1 MRYAQIRSLD
11 IANGKGMRV
20 SVFVQG
26 CDFHCKD
33 CFNVDTWNWTGGNE
47 WTLEKEDLVLNLC
60 KNERIRGL
68 SILGGEPLHP
78 KNIKAVTELAKHF
91 KMLYPNKD
99 LWIWS
104 GYEWES
110 YIKDQEIVEYADVIV
125 DGKFDCTKK
134 NLSLQ
139 FRGSSNQRVIDVKET
154 LKKKEVILY
163 L

>member
-11 IANGKGMRV
+11 IANGTGMRV

-33 CFNVDTWNWTGGNE
+33 CFNVDTWDWIGGKE
-47 WTLEKEDLVLNLC
+47 WTVEQEDMVLNLC
-60 KNERIRGL
+60 KGERIKGL

-78 KNIKAVTELAKHF
+78 NNIETVTELAKHF

-104 GYEWES
+104 GYTWES
-110 YIKDQEIVEYADVIV
+110 YIHDKEIVNYADVIV
-125 DGKFDCTKK
+125 DGRFECEKK
-134 NLSLQ
+134 NLGLK

-154 LKKKEVILY
+154 IKNKEIVHY